1 MQGIKSIVEPLQL
14 SAVVSL
20 FALIQPNWNECQQ
33 SDTLSRKE
41 NSVSK
46 QMDLV
51 AKAAKHFTVDIPH
64 AKQLSKIVPP
74 VFAPEEI
81 ERQNHENTGI
91 IIIYKRNNAANVGNT
106 HRCDSNDDPFPN
118 WFCFCAFIPMY
129 QANGDQKAPQYI
141 LMDWEKEPASHYQIK
156 RNFRD
161 NRKPK
166 QSFSVFLQI
175 TGMEVTFH
183 EHKRVNRESQSSYA
197 SKYFV
202 INKRCAP

>member
-20 FALIQPNWNECQQ
+20 FALIQPNRNECQQ

-91 IIIYKRNNAANVGNT
+91 IIIYKRNNSANV
-106 HRCDSNDDPFPN
+106 CEAKCCCPYQDPFPN
-118 WFCFCAFIPMY
+118 LFFFY
-129 QANGDQKAPQYI
+129 
-141 LMDWEKEPASHYQIK
+141 L
-156 RNFRD
+156 F
-161 NRKPK
+161 
-166 QSFSVFLQI
+166 
-175 TGMEVTFH
+175 
-183 EHKRVNRESQSSYA
+183 
-197 SKYFV
+197 YF
-202 INKRCAP
+202 P